1 MIPVD
6 NFNQIPMLTGESG
19 FGVSEKTLKKML
31 NKVSFAIGVNDQ
43 RPILNG
49 CFIRVRED
57 GLLLVSC
64 DSFRV
69 ARCETNVEVVGIGG
83 TADYRF
89 ILPGKSVNE
98 IEKLLDNEDEEKTV
112 KIYMSKRSAVFAF
125 ENYVFFSKLIE
136 GEYIDFDRLIMR
148 NQKICVTLE
157 RRELIASLERAA
169 LVTEEA
175 TKVNTATHVK
185 LTIEGNTIK
194 VSAISTISSLNDEI
208 SCEHEGEDIVIA
220 FNNKFLIE
228 SLKNCDSE
236 KVKLFLSSPHSSVNI
251 IPADED
257 ADNDL
262 FMVLPVKML
271 E

>member
-1 MIPVD
+1 
-6 NFNQIPMLTGESG
+6 
-19 FGVSEKTLKKML
+19 
-31 NKVSFAIGVNDQ
+31 
-43 RPILNG
+43 
-49 CFIRVRED
+49 
-57 GLLLVSC
+57 
-64 DSFRV
+64 
-69 ARCETNVEVVGIGG
+69 
-83 TADYRF
+83 
-89 ILPGKSVNE
+89 
-98 IEKLLDNEDEEKTV
+98 
-112 KIYMSKRSAVFAF
+112 
-125 ENYVFFSKLIE
+125 
-136 GEYIDFDRLIMR
+136 MR

-220 FNNKFLIE
+220 FNNKFLLE